1 MRRDPKL
8 EELDPY
14 SHDLIAEFAMQAEVG
29 DATRTKYWT
38 HLRAFTLWLLD
49 VGHHRG
55 DRGALLTAETA
66 DVQRFIAHLRTAAP
80 DDASRSAL
88 SPSTRKNYL
97 ASLRSFYRFCVAV
110 GLRATDPTSMV
121 KTPRVV
127 TRPGL
132 HLSAGEIRRLLDAP
146 GTPRER
152 IQTYLLVFTAA
163 RTGELRALRWN
174 DIDFHRRTMLLTG
187 KGGRSRT
194 IDIHPLL
201 MVELRRWHVHQDD
214 EAEVNAFLRVAR
226 QNPSTDFVLLT
237 SRGRPVQGSTIYR
250 QLKRRACEIG
260 LHPLERG
267 KHEHRSL
274 VSPHALR
281 RSFATQLLNKGLPI
295 DAVADV
301 LGHASLDTTRRHY
314 AFSDNERRRMTIE
327 AFSA

>member
-1 MRRDPKL
+1 MRRDPDL
-8 EELDPY
+8 QDRDPY
-14 SHDLIAEFAMQAEVG
+14 SHDLVVEFTMQAEVG
-29 DATRTKYWT
+29 AATRIKYWT
-38 HLRAFTLWLLD
+38 HLRAFTIWLL
-49 VGHHRG
+49 GAGRRAG
-55 DRGALLTAETA
+55 DHGVLLAADTA
-66 DVQRFIAHLRTAAP
+66 DVQRFMAHLRAA
-80 DDASRSAL
+80 ALENSSRSAL

-110 GLRATDPTSMV
+110 GLVETDPTVMV
-121 KTPRVV
+121 RTPRVV
-127 TRPGL
+127 TTPGL
-132 HLSAGEIRRLLDAP
+132 YLSASEIRRLLDAP

-163 RTGELRALRWN
+163 RSGELRALRWD
-174 DIDFHRRTMLLTG
+174 DIDLHGRTMRLTG

-201 MVELRRWHVHQDD
+201 MVELRRWHVHQDH
-214 EAEVNAFLRVAR
+214 EAEGNASVRAAR
-226 QNPSTDFVLLT
+226 ADPSTDFVLIT
-237 SRGRPVQGSTIYR
+237 SRGRPVQTSTIYR
-250 QLKRRACEIG
+250 QLKRRACEVG
-260 LHPLERG
+260 LHPLEPG

-314 AFSDNERRRMTIE
+314 AFSDDERRRMTIE
-327 AFSA
+327 AFTA